1 MKKILFYILPKKFKI
16 NIINNVNSSK
26 YIISLNQDGTVKE
39 HQLAKYTLD
48 DYNLIPKEEKLY
60 YMQHYVESKTYLRYI
75 DKYMTK
81 IVSGFAKIVKLVIAF
96 N

>member
-1 MKKILFYILPKKFKI
+1 MKNILFYIFSKKKKI

-26 YIISLNQDGTVKE
+26 YIISLNRDGTAKE

-60 YMQHYVESKTYLRYI
+60 YMQQYVESNTYLRYI

-81 IVSGFAKIVKLVIAF
+81 IVKIVKLAIAF
-96 N
+96 I